1 MTNVLLYSDLN
12 TNYLYMQMAGH
23 SYSHSRSCDKC
34 SHTFLILTYF
44 HIQIKELRRPGTWL
58 IFVSTSFI
66 LILYSRKTGNEE
78 HPLESYLVFIIFAA
92 ALYWKLAAYYI
103 WQFKTRVLNL
113 YYQEY
118 ITERVCNSHMVSIPT
133 IWIGRLGNQQWIC

>member
-1 MTNVLLYSDLN
+1 MQHATNKLLQQVILNYGMTVGSIAQWSVKNHEQPNVLLYSDLN

-58 IFVSTSFI
+58 IFVSTSFV

-78 HPLESYLVFIIFAA
+78 HPLESYLVFIILQL
-92 ALYWKLAAYYI
+92 LYMESWLQTA
-103 WQFKTRVLNL
+103 
-113 YYQEY
+113 
-118 ITERVCNSHMVSIPT
+118 SDS
-133 IWIGRLGNQQWIC
+133 